1 MARETTFRG
10 SVVVADFDVLI
21 KELKKLDPQI
31 KKDFSKA
38 LTTAA
43 QPLRNLARS
52 FVPADV
58 TNGSG
63 VPIFRPNPPT
73 YLTPSWINDTEHRSR
88 DPLRWTWQPGEI
100 KAGIKITRSRKNKAP
115 YGYNKTAYSALA
127 VVNSKPAGAIYELAG
142 AGRASSKK
150 RTKSVSRNPNAQDD
164 FQQMI
169 VRVAP
174 LNGLK
179 GRMLFKAEAQVGD
192 KFRQEVTNVI
202 NMRLSSFVR
211 AVNGNR

>member
-1 MARETTFRG
+1 MPRKKSFRG
-10 SVVVADFDVLI
+10 SVVVDDFDKLV
-21 KELKKLDPQI
+21 KELKKLDPQL

-38 LTTAA
+38 LNAA
-43 QPLRNLARS
+43 ATPLRNTARG
-52 FVPADV
+52 FVPASV
-58 TNGSG
+58 TNSSG
-63 VPIFRPNPPT
+63 APIFRPNPPT
-73 YLTPSWINDTEHRSR
+73 YTSPSWINDTEHRSR

-100 KAGIKITRSRKNKAP
+100 KAGIKITRSRKSKAP
-115 YGYNKTAYSALA
+115 FGFNKTAYSALA

-142 AGRASSKK
+142 AGRRSSKK

-164 FQQMI
+164 FQEMI

-192 KFRQEVTNVI
+192 KVRQEVEKVI
-202 NMRLSSFVR
+202 NERLRKFVR

>member
-1 MARETTFRG
+1 MARKRTFRG
-10 SVVVADFDVLI
+10 SVVVDDFDVLV
-21 KELKKLDPQI
+21 KELKKLDPQL

-38 LTTAA
+38 LNAA
-43 QPLRNLARS
+43 ATPLRNTARG

-63 VPIFRPNPPT
+63 VSVFRPNPPT
-73 YLTPSWINDTEHRSR
+73 YLTPSWINETEHRSR

-115 YGYNKTAYSALA
+115 FGYNKTAYSALA

-142 AGRASSKK
+142 AGRRSSKK

-164 FQQMI
+164 FQEMI

-192 KFRQEVTNVI
+192 KVRQEVEKVI
-202 NMRLSSFVR
+202 NERLRSFVR
-211 AVNGNR
+211 AINGNR

>member
-192 KFRQEVTNVI
+192 KVRQEVTKVI

>member
-1 MARETTFRG
+1 MARKRTFRG
-10 SVVVADFDVLI
+10 SVVVDDFDVLV
-21 KELKKLDPQI
+21 KELKKLDPQL

-38 LTTAA
+38 LNAA
-43 QPLRNLARS
+43 ATPLRNTARG

-63 VPIFRPNPPT
+63 VPVFRPNPPT

-115 YGYNKTAYSALA
+115 FGYNKTAYSALA

-142 AGRASSKK
+142 AGRRSSKK

-164 FQQMI
+164 FQEMI

-192 KFRQEVTNVI
+192 KVRQEVEKVI
-202 NMRLSSFVR
+202 NERLRKFVR